1 MPRRCKTCS
10 HPDRQQL
17 ELMLVA
23 GNSYEAVSRES
34 RYPKVSPDSLARHWE
49 NHVIPEMKTQL
60 WAEGLPVL
68 SLAERLFAMEADAAV
83 IRKRA
88 LEAGDDRL
96 ALQAIK
102 TSAGLFDLVSDRLGV
117 DPNTTQEYLDQ
128 SQILFTAIVTIIRET
143 PKAVVLFTD
152 RMPPE
157 AEPLKN
163 TLRNIA
169 KAAML
174 NTEVDLVEIEESS

>member
-10 HPDRQQL
+10 HPDRKQL

-34 RYPKVSPDSLARHWE
+34 RYPNVSPDSLARHWDH
-49 NHVIPEMKTQL
+49 HVIPEMKTQV
-60 WAEGLPVL
+60 WADGLPVL
-68 SLAERLFAMEADAAV
+68 SLAERLFAMEADASM

-88 LEAGDDRL
+88 MEAGDDRL

-102 TSAGLFDLVSDRLGV
+102 TSAGLFDLVRDRLGI
-117 DPNTTQEYLDQ
+117 DPQTSEEYLEHAQ
-128 SQILFTAIVTIIRET
+128 YLFTAIITIISET

-157 AEPLKN
+157 AQQLKA
-163 TLRNIA
+163 TLHGIA
-169 KAAML
+169 EASEREKTSSQMGL
-174 NTEVDLVEIEESS
+174 EVH